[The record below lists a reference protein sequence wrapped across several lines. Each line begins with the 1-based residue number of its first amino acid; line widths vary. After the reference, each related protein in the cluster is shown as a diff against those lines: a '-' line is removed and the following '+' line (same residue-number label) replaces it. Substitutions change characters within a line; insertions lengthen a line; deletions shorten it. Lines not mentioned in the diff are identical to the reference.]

1 MERAQHR
8 YSSELKQRLVEE
20 IEGGHLSLREAARDA
35 RTSVTMVQKWLEEDG
50 RFKPKRDVVEVVVKS
65 EQDRIA
71 ALEQALAEAHLTLR
85 VYDELIVQANRHYKT
100 DFKKRGHP
108 GIPGN
113 AARILRKK

>member
-1 MERAQHR
+1 M
-8 YSSELKQRLVEE
+8 
-20 IEGGHLSLREAARDA
+20 
-35 RTSVTMVQKWLEEDG
+35 
-50 RFKPKRDVVEVVVKS
+50 KS

-100 DFKKRGHP
+100 DSKKRGHP